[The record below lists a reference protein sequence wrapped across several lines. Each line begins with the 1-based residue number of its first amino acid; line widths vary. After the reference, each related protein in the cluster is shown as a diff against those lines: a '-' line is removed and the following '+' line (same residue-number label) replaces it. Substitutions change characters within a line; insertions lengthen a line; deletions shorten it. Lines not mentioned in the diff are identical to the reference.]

1 MTTVGS
7 DSTNHGSRRFRPQQG
22 RIDLQVFTCL
32 RVYIRIGIAGQQPR
46 RSARGQFRA
55 EAAAAVITLI
65 AFPTLLGIAA
75 DPLLLAARKC
85 ERECSFRTHF
95 YSSKENM
102 KHVNLWLLIAL
113 LGVGSLLGCS
123 KVYTTAP
130 VSSSIRKPFEVGPE
144 TTKGKPSACI
154 KWVRGSGRTSKLLR
168 KAVRIS
174 DPAAAAVD
182 REKKLQ
188 ADNEDHPQ

>member
-1 MTTVGS
+1 MFALAKANEGPWLSLCPLVARQTSPTAK
-7 DSTNHGSRRFRPQQG
+7 
-22 RIDLQVFTCL
+22 LQ
-32 RVYIRIGIAGQQPR
+32 P
-46 RSARGQFRA
+46 
-55 EAAAAVITLI
+55 AVEKWYRT
-65 AFPTLLGIAA
+65 F
-75 DPLLLAARKC
+75 KC
-85 ERECSFRTHF
+85 ETKTAPSSREEQGCERSFSTHF

-123 KVYTTAP
+123 RVYTTAP

-154 KWVRGSGRTSKLLR
+154 KWVRGSGRTSKLPR

>member
-1 MTTVGS
+1 MAQEGLGRNKARSIYKCSPAYAYIYVS
-7 DSTNHGSRRFRPQQG
+7 ASPVNNHGAPPAASL
-22 RIDLQVFTCL
+22 DLKL
-32 RVYIRIGIAGQQPR
+32 RLQSSP
-46 RSARGQFRA
+46 
-55 EAAAAVITLI
+55 LI

-75 DPLLLAARKC
+75 DPRLLEARKC
-85 ERECSFRTHF
+85 ERECSFRPHF

-102 KHVNLWLLIAL
+102 RHVNLWLLIAL

-174 DPAAAAVD
+174 NPAAAAVD

>member
-1 MTTVGS
+1 MAKESLGRNKAGS
-7 DSTNHGSRRFRPQQG
+7 IYKRSPAYA
-22 RIDLQVFTCL
+22 
-32 RVYIRIGIAGQQPR
+32 YIRIGVAGQQPR
-46 RSARGQFRA
+46 RSARGQFRP
-55 EAAAAVITLI
+55 EAAAAVITPI
-65 AFPTLLGIAA
+65 GFPNATRYCGG
-75 DPLLLAARKC
+75 RTVVGSKKC
-85 ERECSFRTHF
+85 ECECSFRTHF

-123 KVYTTAP
+123 RAYTTAP

-144 TTKGKPSACI
+144 ATKGKPSACI

>member
-1 MTTVGS
+1 MAQESLARSKARSIYKCSPACAYIYVS
-7 DSTNHGSRRFRPQQG
+7 ASPVNNHGAPPAASL
-22 RIDLQVFTCL
+22 DLKL
-32 RVYIRIGIAGQQPR
+32 R
-46 RSARGQFRA
+46 
-55 EAAAAVITLI
+55 L
-65 AFPTLLGIAA
+65 
-75 DPLLLAARKC
+75 
-85 ERECSFRTHF
+85 FRTHF

-123 KVYTTAP
+123 RVYTTAP

-154 KWVRGSGRTSKLLR
+154 KWVRGSGRTSKLPR